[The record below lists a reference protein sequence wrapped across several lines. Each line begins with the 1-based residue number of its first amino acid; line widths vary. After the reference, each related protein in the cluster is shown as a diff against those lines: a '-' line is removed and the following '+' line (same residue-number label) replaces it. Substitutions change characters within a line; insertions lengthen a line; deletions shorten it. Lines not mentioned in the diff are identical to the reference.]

1 MEEKDDTNKLIIQ
14 NESNEEEN
22 PPIPEETKNTN
33 KKKESITVKKTK
45 PSEDKMNSERKKLIK
60 MYVVFS
66 VYLLISILLLVI
78 IKKAF
83 LEKIQ
88 KIFKDNQSF
97 TFLLYIISIVA
108 SIFLSGFISYYECL
122 IKMHFFGI
130 LFVLILS
137 ITNNYFII
145 YSSEDKYFFEF
156 LASLIILCSG
166 SIGLLIITLIIKDGT
181 PSDFNLYLFN
191 AIFSSAAGAI
201 IYFIIKKNFFIM
213 IITLLSIF
221 ISVFNVYSSQYKS
234 FFMSIF
240 NKENKE
246 KDKKEKKLKKETLI
260 YSQPFELNISAFKFI
275 ALLISFVIKFI
286 KLLFKCCS
294 KNNKSN
300 KGKGTEEIINKEKE

>member
-22 PPIPEETKNTN
+22 PPIPEESKNTN

-156 LASLIILCSG
+156 LTSLIILCSG